1 MKEVFLHAY
10 AIAVALS
17 ILFLIPT
24 GAVVT
29 NSLATPSPA
38 ALAAATGLFSRNGHQ
53 HVAELVG
60 VLTLILVVWVLVSE
74 KSALVRRL
82 AWIPLVIVFAEIGL
96 GHAAGKGSPA
106 VSLVHAFLAPVF
118 LASVAAL
125 AFATSPA
132 WRREPVMIQDRGWP
146 PLRGL
151 AKTALGF
158 VVLQVA
164 LGASF
169 RHGVIGVMFHIVG
182 ALFVVLTLLAFVV
195 CLTTLAD
202 HPLLGPAA
210 MTLLVITFVQMLLGL
225 TVLVMSDQTLA
236 KLEGLLVGA
245 AHVTLASLI
254 LAISVIVV
262 METHRS
268 VRGRV

>member
-1 MKEVFLHAY
+1 
-10 AIAVALS
+10 
-17 ILFLIPT
+17 
-24 GAVVT
+24 
-29 NSLATPSPA
+29 
-38 ALAAATGLFSRNGHQ
+38 
-53 HVAELVG
+53 
-60 VLTLILVVWVLVSE
+60 
-74 KSALVRRL
+74 
-82 AWIPLVIVFAEIGL
+82 
-96 GHAAGKGSPA
+96 
-106 VSLVHAFLAPVF
+106 
-118 LASVAAL
+118 
-125 AFATSPA
+125 
-132 WRREPVMIQDRGWP
+132 
-146 PLRGL
+146 
-151 AKTALGF
+151 
-158 VVLQVA
+158 
-164 LGASF
+164 
-169 RHGVIGVMFHIVG
+169 VMFHIVG